1 MQHAISLRMC
11 GFTLIELM
19 VTVVVLSILIGVG
32 VPSFTAFVQDSRV
45 SAATN
50 RVASVLNYARSE
62 ASTRANVITLERT
75 SASANNWALGWEV
88 YTDADPLGNT
98 TRAGADTLLRSA
110 SLAYTGVSVASNA
123 AAETW
128 ISYRTDGMLN
138 EAGNAIVI
146 AICDERG
153 EANGRD
159 IQINL
164 AGRVSVVSPSADCS
178 PA

>member
-1 MQHAISLRMC
+1 
-11 GFTLIELM
+11 
-19 VTVVVLSILIGVG
+19 
-32 VPSFTAFVQDSRV
+32 
-45 SAATN
+45 
-50 RVASVLNYARSE
+50 
-62 ASTRANVITLERT
+62 LERT

-88 YTDADPLGNT
+88 YTDADSLGNT